1 MKKSNLAGL
10 FFASVS
16 VCLLT
21 ACGSVKAPLSSEN
34 VVNMKRGEVEEDFRD
49 AGFENINFKAIE
61 LAIADE
67 SQGNNEVKQVE
78 IDGVHEFSKKQK
90 FSKDAKVDITYYS
103 KNEDYRAVKEE
114 YEKDGEGNVSAQA
127 VGFKMQ
133 VPSYWEV
140 KHVDEK
146 VIASAEMGADMAVEG
161 YTNESDL
168 LSLDASQE
176 EKEKWLAIHNPGET
190 NKFKLLSSRK
200 MQCEAGEGILFD
212 YIYSDD
218 GVWAE
223 GLIYAIPSESGLF
236 TARLRQR
243 DDTDYNYVK
252 DFKKMCSDIYQ
263 PSRNI
268 KISGVQFTIPEGYMN
283 FDDSPQAMGYLMK
296 GGYSGIMD
304 ALNIPNNV
312 KDQLECIYMIMPE
325 DYDPDSNKREGM
337 FLMVIKENVFGKE
350 VDHDVLAYNSNIIK
364 IIINRSNRDMEFRMV
379 QSIPGIIV
387 KPTPDQPDF
396 KGAAF
401 VGLTYE
407 DHTVLILSEGE
418 NKEAMRVLKEFLD
431 SAKI

>member
-1 MKKSNLAGL
+1 MKKSNLTGL
-10 FFASVS
+10 FLAAAS

-21 ACGSVKAPLSSEN
+21 ACGSVKAPLSSDN
-34 VVNMKRGEVEEDFRD
+34 VVNMKRGEVEEYFRD

-61 LAIADE
+61 LALADE
-67 SQGNNEVKQVE
+67 SQANSEVKQVE
-78 IDGVHEFSKKQK
+78 IDGSHEFSKNAK

-103 KNEDYRAVKEE
+103 KNDDYRAVKEE

-146 VIASAEMGADMAVEG
+146 VIASAEGGADMAVEG
-161 YTNESDL
+161 YTNENDL
-168 LSLDASQE
+168 LSLNASQD
-176 EKEKWLAIHNPGET
+176 EKEKWLAMHNPGET

-200 MQCEAGEGILFD
+200 MECEAGEGILFD

-223 GLIYAIPSESGLF
+223 GLIYAIPSENGLF

-252 DFKKMCSDIYQ
+252 DFKKMCSDIYE
-263 PSRNI
+263 PSRTI
-268 KISGVQFTIPEGYMN
+268 KISGVEFTIPEGYIN
-283 FDDSPQAMGYLMK
+283 FDDSPQAMSYLMK
-296 GGYSGIMD
+296 GGYGSIRD
-304 ALNIPNNV
+304 ALNLPKNLQDEI
-312 KDQLECIYMIMPE
+312 ECIYMIMPD
-325 DYDPDSNKREGM
+325 DYDPDKDKERGM
-337 FLMVIKENVFGKE
+337 FVMVIKENVFGKD
-350 VDHDVLAYNSNIIK
+350 VDHDVLAYNSRIIK
-364 IIINRSNRDMEFRMV
+364 LIINRSNEDMEFRMV

-387 KPTPDQPDF
+387 KPSSSHPDF

-407 DHTVLILSEGE
+407 DHTVLVLSEGE